1 MKPGIPSKS
10 WPGSRA
16 AKASST
22 PSAWIRRAA
31 KASACAEA
39 WSSHWQSSTTPA
51 SGRRRGR
58 LRQQA
63 QDGQTDQ
70 EAIGRR
76 PLHQREGRPERVRL
90 RRGQVLEMAEHRD
103 AQLLEARKGQL
114 HL

>member
-39 WSSHWQSSTTPA
+39 WSSHWQSSTTQA
-51 SGRRRGR
+51 SGRCAAASDSRLRTARPIRKRSGGRPLDQAEGGPERIR
-58 LRQQA
+58 LRQ
-63 QDGQTDQ
+63 
-70 EAIGRR
+70 
-76 PLHQREGRPERVRL
+76 
-90 RRGQVLEMAEHRD
+90 GQVCEMVEHRH